1 MAKNMR
7 DVAYCTI
14 GPEPSVPAPDRM
26 AGARLLPLY
35 RFYLKI
41 RQTPV
46 GLSYLRHKS
55 CTLII
60 NDMSYPPSAWGLA
73 VCNQGDTCFHLGQ
86 DRPIARR

>member
-1 MAKNMR
+1 MLNGLWRGEQPDVADGFSGKRGYFRMAKNMR

-46 GLSYLRHKS
+46 SLSY
-55 CTLII
+55 
-60 NDMSYPPSAWGLA
+60 
-73 VCNQGDTCFHLGQ
+73 
-86 DRPIARR
+86 